1 MRALGGLLSALVLGA
16 GAAYAQESVD
26 IRIQGSAGRDYQA
39 AVRRF
44 EAGLGGAADAAAFH
58 AELRNALAYSGVFQL
73 IGERAFLEPV
83 ETADFEGARFGC
95 ENWRAIAADAVV
107 EGRLE
112 RTPTSLR
119 VHYRAWDVPRCQ
131 QQGETRWVTAK
142 PDELWIAARRV
153 ADEIVERFTGRR
165 GVASTQ
171 IAFVSDQG
179 GNKEVYVMESDGG
192 RKRSVTANGRI
203 NLFPAWSPKGE
214 ELLYT
219 TFRGGVMDL
228 WRVARGRRSG
238 GGRVV
243 QAPFEKY
250 RGIYGP
256 NDGQITF
263 VMNRE
268 GNTDIY
274 QIGMNGGSLRR
285 LTEGR
290 SIEVSPTWSP
300 DGRRLAFASDRT
312 GSPQIY
318 VWDQGS
324 GETRRLTFEGDYN
337 TSPAWSPTGEWIA
350 FAARAGDNI
359 DIYLIDPGSLYT
371 VPLITHPRS
380 DEDPAW
386 SPDGR
391 KLAFTSS
398 RRGRKEVYSV
408 DLDGRNLLR
417 LTENFG
423 NSSNPAWSTWLE

>member
-1 MRALGGLLSALVLGA
+1 MRAMAWLLGIALLACGTA
-16 GAAYAQESVD
+16 RAQESID
-26 IRIQGSAGRDYQA
+26 IRIQGSAGRDFQA
-39 AVRRF
+39 ALRRF
-44 EAGLGGAADAAAFH
+44 EAGADVSAEAASFH
-58 AELRNALAYSGVFQL
+58 RELSTALAYSGVFQL
-73 IGERAFLEPV
+73 IPERAFLEPV
-83 ETADFEGARFGC
+83 ETRDFDGARFGC
-95 ENWRAIAADAVV
+95 ENWRAVAADAVV
-107 EGRLE
+107 EGRVE
-112 RTPTSLR
+112 RTAVGVR
-119 VHYRAWDVPRCQ
+119 VHYRAWDVPRCRE
-131 QQGETRWVTAK
+131 QGQTRWVAIE

-165 GVASTQ
+165 GVSSTQ

-179 GNKEVYVMESDGG
+179 GNKEVYVMESDGS
-192 RKRSVTANGRI
+192 RRRSVTGNGRI
-203 NLFPAWSPKGE
+203 NLFPAWSPRGE
-214 ELLYT
+214 ELIYT

-228 WRVARGRRSG
+228 WRVSRGRRA
-238 GGRVV
+238 GGRVIE
-243 QAPFEKY
+243 APFEKY
-250 RGIYGP
+250 RGVYGP

-263 VMNRE
+263 VMNRD

-274 QIGMNGGSLRR
+274 QVGVQGGSLKR
-285 LTEGR
+285 LTDSR
-290 SIEVSPTWSP
+290 SIEVSPSWSP
-300 DGRRLAFASDRT
+300 DGERLAFASDRT

-324 GETRRLTFEGDYN
+324 GETRRITFEGDYN

-359 DIYLIDPGSLYT
+359 DIYLIDPESLYT
-371 VPLITHPRS
+371 VPLISHPRA

-408 DLDGRNLLR
+408 DIDGRNLLR
-417 LTENFG
+417 LTESFG